1 MAPDAKTCTAS
12 NFENPPDATFCDE
25 CGAPQ
30 RSELRCDGC
39 GRTSP
44 AGTKFCHGCG
54 CGKRQYQRERPTLN
68 VMSPSACETAGS
80 DSYQRRLFGLHR
92 KKRRPDLHGR

>member
-1 MAPDAKTCTAS
+1 MAPDAKTCTAC
-12 NFENPPDATFCDE
+12 NFENPPDATFCGE
-25 CGAPQ
+25 CGAPL

-54 CGKRQYQRERPTLN
+54 CGKRQYQRERPVTGTVANGSRGAN
-68 VMSPSACETAGS
+68 VRG
-80 DSYQRRLFGLHR
+80 
-92 KKRRPDLHGR
+92 